1 MTGPEDMV
9 EARICYLERTDQVVS
24 VERSPTVLGRWCVQ
38 ALLPL
43 YDIERD
49 GSLSRGKEWGWRDF
63 AYFNSL
69 RAVAEFLRPQQ
80 PVILLEELW

>member
-9 EARICYLERTDQVVS
+9 EARLYYLERTDQVVS
-24 VERSPTVLGRWCVQ
+24 VERGPSTLGRWCVQ
-38 ALLPL
+38 ALC
-43 YDIERD
+43 RGD
-49 GSLSRGKEWGWRDF
+49 GEWRWLDMF
-63 AYFNSL
+63 YFDSL